1 MQAITLSREGRG
13 PGGPA
18 RETVDDELVDRVRP
32 LVETFT
38 DEELERMDRVDGP
51 LVLWLLDADG
61 LPTSGVICDRETG
74 RRTRF
79 RLPLSSKSVA

>member
-1 MQAITLSREGRG
+1 MQAITLSRARRG
-13 PGGPA
+13 SGGPA
-18 RETVDDELVDRVRP
+18 RETFDDELVDRVRP

-51 LVLWLLDADG
+51 FVLWLLDADG

-79 RLPLSSKSVA
+79 RLPLSGRAIA